1 MTSLQGM
8 TCWLNYLVCVGAVW
22 SAKQLIADNLP
33 IELTPLTDLHGAG
46 AGFVYGWKQSK
57 NMNVARSTSAV
68 LLIEP

>member
-1 MTSLQGM
+1 MCRGSL
-8 TCWLNYLVCVGAVW
+8 VF
-22 SAKQLIADNLP
+22 AKQLIADNLP